1 MPPGA
6 LEFGTECL
14 KTFRLIYGD
23 IPQELRKESWERW
36 FRFWEPFWKLCGLEI
51 PKEVPK

>member
-6 LEFGTECL
+6 LEFATECL

-23 IPQELRKESWERW
+23 IPVERRAEGWERW
-36 FRFWEPFWKLCGLEI
+36 YRIWEPVWKFCGLEI